1 MLDSIEGN
9 CVFTPEQI
17 KRRMNAV
24 QTTLDGLTQQITDLQ
39 EQAAASEA
47 LANEL
52 QEQHKRLLSWA
63 EMFDSASPQEK
74 KMVAFY
80 LIKAVTLTRNYGI
93 QVEFNISE
101 AQYPGSWSVRLV
113 EAGTPAADRRQCSLG
128 RHPRLSR

>member
-1 MLDSIEGN
+1 MD
-9 CVFTPEQI
+9 
-17 KRRMNAV
+17 AV

-63 EMFDSASPQEK
+63 EMFGSASTQER
-74 KMVAFY
+74 KMVASY

-101 AQYPGSWSVRLV
+101 AQY
-113 EAGTPAADRRQCSLG
+113 LG
-128 RHPRLSR
+128 GIEMG

>member
-63 EMFDSASPQEK
+63 EMFDSASAQEK
-74 KMVAFY
+74 KMVASY
-80 LIKAVTLTRNYGI
+80 LVKAVTLTRNYGI

-101 AQYPGSWSVRLV
+101 AQY
-113 EAGTPAADRRQCSLG
+113 LG
-128 RHPRLSR
+128 GMEMG